1 MSKRDYYEVLEVTKD
16 ASADTI
22 KKAYRKMALK
32 YHPDKNPGDA
42 TAEDKF
48 KEAAEA
54 YDVLS
59 NQEKRSMYDR
69 FGHAG
74 VSGQG
79 GQGFS
84 DVGDIF
90 SSFGSIF
97 EDFFGFSGGGGGG
110 RGRARRGADLRYD
123 LVLDFEDSIFGLEK
137 EIEFDREA
145 NCTLCHGTGAAP
157 GSKPVTCETCGGHG
171 QVRRT
176 QGFFS
181 VQTVCPTCHGEGTM
195 IKDPCKACKGQG
207 KVLEKKTVSV
217 KIPGGVD
224 DGVRLRV
231 SGEGQAGSGGG
242 PAGDLYVFLEIK
254 PSERFSR
261 DGQDIILSQ
270 PVGMAQAALGCT
282 IKIQTLDGDKEITV
296 PPGSQWGHRVT
307 IPGLGVPR
315 LRGSGRGDLLVELQ
329 VVVPKK
335 LSAEQKDLLKKF
347 AEISNETVNSGKS
360 GFFKWL

>member
-1 MSKRDYYEVLEVTKD
+1 MSKRDYYEVLGVAKD
-16 ASADTI
+16 SSADVI
-22 KKAYRKMALK
+22 KKGFRKMALK

-42 TAEDKF
+42 SAEAKF

-54 YDVLS
+54 YEVLS
-59 NQEKRSMYDR
+59 DKEKRGLYDR
-69 FGHAG
+69 FGHQG

-79 GQGFS
+79 GGFS

-97 EDFFGFSGGGGGG
+97 EDFFGFSGGGG

-123 LVLDFEDSIFGLEK
+123 LALDFEDAVFGIEK
-137 EIEFDREA
+137 EIEFDRETT
-145 NCTLCHGTGAAP
+145 CSPCQGSGAAK
-157 GSKPVTCETCGGHG
+157 GSTPETCQTCAGHG

-181 VQTVCPTCHGEGTM
+181 VQTACPNCRGEGT
-195 IKDPCKACKGQG
+195 IVKDPCRSCRGQG
-207 KVLEKKTVSV
+207 RTMEKKKVSV

-231 SGEGQAGSGGG
+231 SGEGQAGEGGG
-242 PAGDLYVFLEIK
+242 PSGDLYVFLEVK
-254 PSERFSR
+254 PNDKYER
-261 DGQDIILSQ
+261 DGQDIILNQ
-270 PVGMAQAALGCT
+270 PIGMAQAALGC
-282 IKIQTLDGDKEITV
+282 KVKVQTLDGEKEITV

-307 IPGLGVPR
+307 LSGLGVPR
-315 LRGSGRGDLLVELQ
+315 LRGTGRGDLFVELH

-335 LSAEQKDLLKKF
+335 LTGEQRELLKKF
-347 AEISNETVNSGKS
+347 AEISNENVSASKS
-360 GFFKWL
+360 GIFKWL